1 MAKTQIKAGEKSL
14 YDIVLDE
21 IGSGKIVGGDRLK
34 VQDLADRYGTSSNPV
49 REVLRQLQGEGIVD
63 ILPNRGAV
71 VRKIDADTV
80 RDIFEILSLLEPYF
94 IKWFAEIAQ
103 PQQIDDME
111 RIQAKIEALEIGDKR
126 GFEDLDSQFHSII
139 NDSHYNRR
147 AVETWRNLR
156 KALQVFVTKIPI
168 SPGRLSSVKTEH
180 RDLIQA
186 CRDNNVQKALG
197 ACRLHLEGA
206 GEQMYRQ
213 LRAGSD
219 R

>member
-1 MAKTQIKAGEKSL
+1 MAKTQLKAGEKSL
-14 YDIVLDE
+14 YDAVLDE
-21 IGSGKIVGGDRLK
+21 IGSGKIIGGDRLK
-34 VQDLADRYGTSSNPV
+34 VQDLAARYGTSSNPV

-71 VRKIDADTV
+71 VRKVDADTL
-80 RDIFEILSLLEPYF
+80 RDIFELLSLLEPYF

-103 PQQIDDME
+103 PDQIEEME
-111 RIQAKIEALEIGDKR
+111 RIQEKIEVLQIGDKR
-126 GFEDLDSQFHSII
+126 GFEDLDSKFHSVI

-168 SPGRLSSVKTEH
+168 SPGRFSAIKAEH
-180 RDLIQA
+180 RKIIEA
-186 CRDNNVQKALG
+186 CRDNNVEGALT

-213 LRAGSD
+213 LRARGEF
-219 R
+219 

>member
-1 MAKTQIKAGEKSL
+1 MAKTQIKIGEKSL
-14 YDIVLDE
+14 YDTVLDD
-21 IGSGKIVGGDRLK
+21 IGSGKIIGGDRLK
-34 VQDLADRYGTSSNPV
+34 VQDLAERYGTSSNPV

-71 VRKIDADTV
+71 VRKVDADTL

-94 IKWFAEIAQ
+94 ITWFAEIAQ
-103 PQQIDDME
+103 PEQIAEME
-111 RIQAKIEALEIGDKR
+111 RIQDAIEALQIGDKR
-126 GFEDLDSQFHSII
+126 GFEDLDSQFHSVI

-156 KALQVFVTKIPI
+156 KSLQVFVSKIPI
-168 SPGRLSSVKTEH
+168 SPSRFASIKSEH
-180 RDLIQA
+180 HNLIESCRENDVEAALTA
-186 CRDNNVQKALG
+186 CRHHIQ
-197 ACRLHLEGA
+197 GA

-213 LRAGSD
+213 LRARAD